1 MNKRLKKI
9 IYNKLSEDLRNVEII
24 PYKDSVWFINRENK
38 YWYLEYEKSGYV
50 LWRWEFFMNFFALFS
65 MKPDEFQPIIGSWV
79 EDVLNCK
86 VNTSREWG
94 FHQLR
99 EVEDVLNCKVKIS
112 PDPGYCP
119 PDWVEDILNCKV
131 KTSDGNAA
139 ILEWMVED
147 VLNQNE

>member
-86 VNTSREWG
+86 VETSSESNRK
-94 FHQLR
+94 FLFK
-99 EVEDVLNCKVKIS
+99 VEDVLNYKVKGS
-112 PDPGYCP
+112 SCTQTPSQAY
-119 PDWVEDILNCKV
+119 VN
-131 KTSDGNAA
+131 
-139 ILEWMVED
+139 D
-147 VLNQNE
+147 VLNQE